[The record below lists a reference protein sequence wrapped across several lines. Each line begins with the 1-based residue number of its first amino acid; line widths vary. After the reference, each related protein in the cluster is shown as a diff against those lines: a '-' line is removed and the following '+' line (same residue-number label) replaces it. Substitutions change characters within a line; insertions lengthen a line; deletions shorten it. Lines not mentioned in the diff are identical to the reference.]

1 MKRFSNILLVADGDC
16 WAEVPLQRAVA
27 LAKHNQARLSIV
39 QTVDLAAS
47 VRPAKDGTYDRLK
60 DSVVD
65 AREKQLRHVLA
76 AAAEEITLSV
86 RVLPGKVFPE
96 VVREVLRHDHDLVM
110 KCAQQSGGL
119 REKIFGSTDMHLLR
133 KCPCPVWIMK
143 PGERK
148 QYRRILAAVDT
159 EDGREQGQ
167 AQGLNQQILEM
178 ASSLALSE
186 FAELHIVHAWQ
197 AWGEGLLSTPRFSL
211 DEDGEVAAWV
221 EKQRAA
227 DEERVNGLLKSL
239 GEIIG
244 RDTMEYLKPRI
255 HNIKGEAQE
264 VIPDLAEKIGADI
277 VIMGTVARTGI
288 PGLIMGNTAES
299 ILTGIDCSVLAVK
312 PRGFVS
318 PLTLSGEN
326 NETI

>member
-16 WAEVPLQRAVA
+16 WAEAPLQRAVA

-39 QTVDLAAS
+39 QTVDIAAS
-47 VRPAKDGTYDRLK
+47 VRPEEKGAYERLK
-60 DSVVD
+60 NGVVE
-65 AREKQLRHVLA
+65 AREKQLRHILA
-76 AAAEEITLSV
+76 VAGKEITLSI
-86 RVLPGKVFPE
+86 RVLQGKVFPE

-110 KCAQQSGGL
+110 KCAQQSSGL

-159 EDGREQGQ
+159 EDSRGQGQ
-167 AQGLNQQILEM
+167 TDGLNQQILEL

-186 FAELHIVHAWQ
+186 FSELHIVHAWQ
-197 AWGEGLLSTPRFSL
+197 AWGEGLLSTPRFVL
-211 DEDGEVAAWV
+211 DEDDEVAAWV
-221 EKQRAA
+221 EKQRT
-227 DEERVNGLLKSL
+227 DEKERVDGLMKSL

-244 RDTMEYLKPRI
+244 RETMEYLKPKI
-255 HNIKGEAQE
+255 HNIKGEAQD
-264 VIPDLAEKIGADI
+264 VIPTLAEEIKADI

-299 ILTGIDCSVLAVK
+299 ILTGIGCSVLAVK

-318 PLTLSGEN
+318 PITLSGG
-326 NETI
+326 

>member
-16 WAEVPLQRAVA
+16 WSEVPLQRAVA

-39 QTVDLAAS
+39 QTVDFAAS
-47 VRPAKDGTYDRLK
+47 VSPAKDGTYDRLK
-60 DSVVD
+60 NSVVD
-65 AREKQLRHVLA
+65 AREKQLRHILA
-76 AAAEEITLSV
+76 AAADEITLSA
-86 RVLPGKVFPE
+86 RVLPGKIFPE
-96 VVREVLRHDHDLVM
+96 VVWEVLRHGHDLVM

-143 PGERK
+143 PGERR

-159 EDGREQGQ
+159 EDTRGQGQ
-167 AQGLNQQILEM
+167 TGGLNQQILEM

-227 DEERVNGLLKSL
+227 DEERVDGLLKSL

-255 HNIKGEAQE
+255 HNIKGEPEE

-299 ILTGIDCSVLAVK
+299 ILTGIGRSVLAVK

-318 PLTLSGEN
+318 PLTLSGED
-326 NETI
+326 NET